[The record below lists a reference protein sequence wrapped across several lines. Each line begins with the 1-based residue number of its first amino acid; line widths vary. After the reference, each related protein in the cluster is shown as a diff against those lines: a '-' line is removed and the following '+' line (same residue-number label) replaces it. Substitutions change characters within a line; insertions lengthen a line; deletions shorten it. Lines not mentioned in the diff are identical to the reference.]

1 MAFFIS
7 NEPKN
12 YCPISRIAI
21 IGAGAAGCFA
31 AANIPPGHEVVVFEK
46 AGKAMQKV
54 RVSGGGRCNVTHACF
69 DVPTL
74 LTRYPR
80 GKSLLKRSLYAF
92 GPRQTIDWFRQQG
105 VQLKEE
111 ADGRMF
117 PNTDNSETII
127 TAIWTA
133 MMQRQVVVKFN
144 KGVTEIVQQS
154 DGWELRFQD
163 GSIYECDKV
172 LLACGSIQKPDHWK
186 SLVSLGHL
194 LEVPAPSLFTFNIP
208 SNLITSLMG
217 VSVPEASVKIAGTKI
232 IQSGPLLITHWGF
245 SGPAVLKSSA
255 FAARQLQ
262 AQQYQAR
269 IVINWL
275 GTATE
280 ADLKAAFQEQRQ
292 QNGKGM
298 LWSKCPFGL
307 PRRLWEFMLTRA
319 GIATGIRWGEL
330 NSTAQQRIIQSLY
343 ADGYEMRGKTTFKE
357 EFVTCGGV
365 ALGQVNPQTM
375 ESKLAPGLFFAGE
388 CLDVDGITGGYNFQ
402 HAWASG
408 WLAAQN
414 ILK

>member
-1 MAFFIS
+1 M
-7 NEPKN
+7 
-12 YCPISRIAI
+12 
-21 IGAGAAGCFA
+21 
-31 AANIPPGHEVVVFEK
+31 VFEK

-80 GKSLLKRSLYAF
+80 GQSLLKRSLHAF
-92 GPRQTIDWFRQQG
+92 SPRQTIDWFQQRG

-117 PNTDNSETII
+117 PITDNSETII

-133 MMQRQVVVKFN
+133 MMQRNVVVKFN
-144 KGVTEIVQQS
+144 KGVAEIEQQN
-154 DGWELRFQD
+154 DGWNLRFQD
-163 GSIYECDKV
+163 GSTHKCDKV
-172 LLACGSIQKPDHWK
+172 LLACGSIQKQDQWS
-186 SLVSLGHL
+186 SLVRLGHS
-194 LEVPAPSLFTFNIP
+194 LEIPAPSLFTFNIP
-208 SNLITSLMG
+208 NNPITSLMG
-217 VSVPEASVKIAGTKI
+217 VSVPDVSVKIAGTKLT
-232 IQSGPLLITHWGF
+232 QTGPLLITHWGF

-255 FAARQLQ
+255 FSARQLQ

-280 ADLKAAFQEQRQ
+280 ADLKEAFQEQRQ
-292 QNGKGM
+292 HNGKGM

-307 PRRLWEFMLTRA
+307 PRRLWEFLLSRA
-319 GIATGIRWGEL
+319 GVAASTRWGEL
-330 NSTAQQRIIQSLY
+330 NSASQQKLILSLC

-365 ALGQVNPQTM
+365 ALGQVNPHTM

-414 ILK
+414 MLK

>member
-1 MAFFIS
+1 M
-7 NEPKN
+7 
-12 YCPISRIAI
+12 SRIAI